1 MSKTLEKLKQNV
13 VDARAS
19 YALAT
24 DPTAAYSYAWD
35 AYTGTY
41 AYAACVDAEAAY
53 LKAMDEL
60 KEYKEQDN
68 Q

>member
-1 MSKTLEKLKQNV
+1 MTEQEKLEKRV
-13 VDARAS
+13 ADTRAA